1 LIEGIVASPV
11 LAGSRLEL
19 VLSADMPNR
28 GVAAAG
34 RDDQVGKGLGQ
45 QDWDKI
51 EDVVPQFRSF
61 NRRSSIMLE
70 RSIEIL

>member
-11 LAGSRLEL
+11 LAGSRLQL

-51 EDVVPQFRSF
+51 EDVVP
-61 NRRSSIMLE
+61 
-70 RSIEIL
+70 